1 MQQTVQRAAT
11 GHHQVRA
18 RLRRALLMLAASAG
32 LALGAAACGG
42 TPASPAA
49 SSSATRISGAGGG
62 SGPVTIPGGGGS
74 GGSGQRT
81 STAFSLAFAKCM
93 RAHGVP
99 DFPDPNGQGAQIGPS
114 SGIDPS
120 SPQFQAALN
129 GPCKSL
135 APPGWL
141 STGTGPVTR

>member
-1 MQQTVQRAAT
+1 MQQTVHSTAAVH
-11 GHHQVRA
+11 GKDSA
-18 RLRRALLMLAASAG
+18 RLRRTVLTLAVFTG

-42 TPASPAA
+42 GAANPTAS
-49 SSSATRISGAGGG
+49 TSGAAGNVTAGG
-62 SGPVTIPGGGGS
+62 TAS
-74 GGSGQRT
+74 GGSGQRSSGT
-81 STAFSLAFAKCM
+81 FSLAFARCM

-99 DFPDPNGQGAQIGPS
+99 NFPDPNGQAGQLGPA

-120 SPQFQAALN
+120 SPRFQSALN

-141 STGTGPVTR
+141 NTGSGPVTR